1 MADEKKRFEDT
12 RDKFNGEI
20 KAGYGKVT
28 KDRLKE
34 FEGNFESKSAD
45 TKSRA
50 RDFGDKVKEKTG
62 HLSDEAKG
70 EFDHLKEKMHHKKD
84 EN

>member
-1 MADEKKRFEDT
+1 MADEKKRFDDAKE
-12 RDKFNGEI
+12 KFSGEI

-28 KDRLKE
+28 KDKLKE

-50 RDFGDKVKEKTG
+50 RDFGDKVREKTD
-62 HLSDEAKG
+62 HLTEESKS
-70 EFDHLKEKMHHKKD
+70 EFDRLKERTKRKKD
-84 EN
+84 